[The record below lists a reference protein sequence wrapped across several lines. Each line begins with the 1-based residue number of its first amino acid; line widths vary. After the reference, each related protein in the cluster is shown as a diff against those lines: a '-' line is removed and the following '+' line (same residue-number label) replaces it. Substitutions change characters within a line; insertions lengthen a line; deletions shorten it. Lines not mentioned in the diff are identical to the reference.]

1 MTSALAIVLLGAA
14 GFGLGGAYSLFKQRK
29 PWWVVALVAIFAI
42 LCLGAGLLY
51 L

>member
-1 MTSALAIVLLGAA
+1 VTSAMAIVLLGAA

-29 PWWVVALVAIFAI
+29 PWWAVAVVSVFSI
-42 LCLGAGLLY
+42 LCLVAGLLY